1 MKKIS
6 LLVFTL
12 CFLQITAQKIPTA
25 KDWRN
30 DLRFYQKTVHEEY
43 PFLFVKT
50 TKEIFDNEIEKLYQ
64 RIPSLED
71 HEIIIGLSRIH
82 ALFKYGHMTVGY
94 NSEPFKFHYLPI
106 NLYQFSDGIYLQ
118 GVHKD
123 YFDTVGAKVIEINGV
138 AIKEILQLIYPVV
151 SAENSQYFKSLG
163 LRFLTIMEVLHAQGI
178 TQNLKKSI
186 EFTLEKDG
194 KAFKKVFTAMAP
206 GQQVP
211 KRYGY
216 VFQDENWLEARE
228 QDATPLYLDQL
239 NKMYSFRFLPKEK
252 SVYVRLSQIQD
263 DSSERMEDFYTRL
276 FDFIEEEDVRKLIVD
291 VRLNGGGN
299 NFKNRTLITK
309 IIENKTINRVGHL
322 FFIIGRRTFSA
333 CQNLVNKAHN
343 YTNAIFVG
351 EPTAENINFYGD
363 VRQVTLPESKVPVF
377 LSYAW
382 WQNKPAWDNK
392 EWLAPAI
399 PVEISF
405 DEYSTNQD
413 PVLDTIF
420 NFSNSN
426 FKPNPMRYIT
436 DLFLRGDINQL
447 DREVPEMINDSRY
460 SFFDF
465 EKEISDAG
473 LRLVNSGIIE
483 GIRPGIGVLSFVAR
497 LFPNSSN
504 AWKNLADA
512 YVKLGDLDEAKVLFD
527 KAASLSPN
535 E

>member
-6 LLVFTL
+6 LLLFAL

-25 KDWRN
+25 KDWQN
-30 DLRFYQKTVHEEY
+30 DLRFYQKTVHEHY

-50 TKEIFDNEIEKLYQ
+50 TKEIFDTEIEKLY
-64 RIPSLED
+64 RLIPGLEN
-71 HEIIIGLSRIH
+71 HEIIVGLSRIH

-94 NSEPFKFHYLPI
+94 NSEPFKFHHLPI

-123 YFDTVGAKVIEINGV
+123 YDDSVGAKVIEINGV
-138 AIKEILQLIYPVV
+138 AIKEALKLIYPVV
-151 SAENSQYFKSLG
+151 SAENPQYFKSLG

-178 TQNLKKSI
+178 TQRLTKSI
-186 EFTLEKDG
+186 ELTLEKDG
-194 KAFKKVFTAMAP
+194 KVFKKVFTAMPP
-206 GQQVP
+206 GQEVP

-216 VFQDENWLEARE
+216 VFQNKNWLEARV
-228 QDATPLYLDQL
+228 QDTIPLYLDQL
-239 NKMYSFRFLPKEK
+239 EKIYSIKFLSKEK

-263 DSSERMEDFYTRL
+263 DPSERMEDFYSRL
-276 FDFIEEEDVRKLIVD
+276 FDFIEKEDVRKLIID

-309 IIENKTINRVGHL
+309 IIEHKTINRVGHL

-333 CQNLVNKAHN
+333 CQNLVNEVHN
-343 YTNAIFVG
+343 YTNTIFVG

-363 VRQVTLPESKVPVF
+363 VRQVTLPQSKVPVF

-399 PVEISF
+399 PVEMSF
-405 DEYSTNQD
+405 EEYSTNQD
-413 PVLDTIF
+413 PVLDTIL
-420 NFSNSN
+420 NFSDNN
-426 FKPNPMRYIT
+426 FKPNPMRFIT

-447 DREVPEMINDSRY
+447 DKEVPEMINDSRY

-483 GIRPGIGVLSFVAR
+483 GIRPGIGVLSFVTR
-497 LFPNSSN
+497 LFPNSTS

-512 YVKLGDLDEAKVLFD
+512 YVKLGDLDKAKVLFD
-527 KAASLSPN
+527 KAASLHTVK
-535 E
+535 